1 MQKYLHER
9 HNRLINDLKIILSD
23 PTRRKELWTTNLNTI
38 VRYGMNV
45 GEWLLISSLSGSL
58 A

>member
-23 PTRRKELWTTNLNTI
+23 PTRRKEFWTTNLNTI